1 MNEIDVRAILA
12 QYGLWTTKSLGQ
24 NFLKD
29 ASVLSSIAAA
39 ASGDY
44 ILEIGAGIGSLTNL
58 LCQKAKKAVTI
69 EIDRSLEPLLER
81 EVPAENHRF
90 LWQDVLK
97 CDLKKIAAEEFGGKC
112 TIVGNLPYYITTE
125 ILLLLLKE
133 IECWDQAVLM
143 VQREVAERL
152 LAAKGKEYRAASVW
166 VQGLCEGELLFEVP
180 PHCFHPAP
188 HVHSAVIRLTPK
200 KDRPD
205 PKGFIAFAQAAFAA
219 RRKMFAS
226 SSAVQGL
233 LHTDK
238 AGLCALLEAAEL
250 PQTARAET
258 FSPQDFLRLFQ
269 VAQNLRDNNEKF
281 GKNRGC
287 KEP

>member
-1 MNEIDVRAILA
+1 MNDIDVRALLA
-12 QYGLWTTKSLGQ
+12 QYGLCTTKSLGQ

-29 ASVLSSIAAA
+29 SSVLAGIAAA
-39 ASGDY
+39 AEGEH

-58 LCQKAKKAVTI
+58 LCQRAKKAVTI
-69 EIDRSLEPLLER
+69 EIDRSLEPLLIEQ
-81 EVPAENHRF
+81 VPFENHRF
-90 LWQDVLK
+90 IWQDVLK
-97 CDLKKIAAEEFGGKC
+97 CDLPKIAEEAFGGKC

-125 ILLLLLKE
+125 ILLFLLKN
-133 IECWDQAVLM
+133 IDCWDSAVLM
-143 VQREVAERL
+143 VQQEVAERL
-152 LAAKGKEYRAASVW
+152 LAQKGKEYRAASVW

-188 HVHSAVIRLTPK
+188 HVHSAVVRLTPK
-200 KDRPD
+200 KEHPD

-238 AGLCALLEAAEL
+238 AGLCALLEAADL

-258 FSPQDFLRLFQ
+258 FSPQDFVRLFHL
-269 VAQNLRDNNEKF
+269 AQNLRDKI
-281 GKNRGC
+281 
-287 KEP
+287 